1 MEKRIAFITGA
12 GSGIGREIAKQLT
25 LRHFKAVVVDIQ
37 TEKAEETVSMI
48 KENGGEAIAVY
59 CDVTSL
65 ESVQHAVDESIRHYG
80 KIDVLV
86 NNAGWDKVEP
96 FLQSEPETWRKIIDI
111 NLMGPIHTCKVI
123 LPIMIDNGYGKIIN
137 IASDA
142 ARVGSTGEAVYSA
155 AKGGVVALTK
165 TLAREMARYK
175 INVNCIAPGPSNTP
189 LFQSIA
195 AKNEKLAVALEKSI
209 PFRRLAQPE
218 DIAGAVCFFAS
229 DDAAYI
235 TGQTLSVSGGL
246 TMI

>member
-25 LRHFKAVVVDIQ
+25 LRHFKAVVADIQ
-37 TEKAEETVSMI
+37 TAKAEETVSMI

-65 ESVQHAVDESIRHYG
+65 ESVRHAVDESIRHYG

-155 AKGGVVALTK
+155 AKGGVIALTK

-195 AKNEKLAVALEKSI
+195 TENEKLAAALEKSI